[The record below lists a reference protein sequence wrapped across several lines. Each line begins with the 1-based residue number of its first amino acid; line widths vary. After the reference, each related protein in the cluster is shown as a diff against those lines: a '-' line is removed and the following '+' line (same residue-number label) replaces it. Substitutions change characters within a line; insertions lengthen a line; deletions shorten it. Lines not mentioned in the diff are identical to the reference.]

1 MIPKKP
7 APDLIRGGNR
17 SSDKIM
23 LKSKESRPCPGSIE
37 FTGMPSSPSLF
48 RPRTLDEALDILAG
62 TPDARPISGG
72 ASLVAMMNAGL
83 VEPAALVSLIRIP
96 ELSGIRR
103 ATDGGITVGAATRHS
118 AIAAD
123 RVFDGTAAV
132 LAHAASQIAGVA
144 VRNMGTIGGAVAHA
158 DPGLDFPPA
167 LFAVDA
173 RVQLA
178 AKSGHRALP
187 IRDFFVDWYTTALE
201 PGEIVISFE
210 IPKPKSGA
218 GLYLKHARVAGDF
231 AIVSIALSLAD
242 DGEARVAVGGCG
254 PAPLAST
261 QADQMLSSGLTAET
275 VRRAGELLMAL
286 ANPVDDVR
294 GTAEYRKLLI
304 PRMLTRAVREITSAR
319 KAVA

>member
-1 MIPKKP
+1 
-7 APDLIRGGNR
+7 
-17 SSDKIM
+17 
-23 LKSKESRPCPGSIE
+23 
-37 FTGMPSSPSLF
+37 MPLSPSLF
-48 RPRTLDEALDILAG
+48 RPRTLDEALDILAA

-83 VEPAALVSLIRIP
+83 VEPAALVSLTRIP

-103 ATDGGITVGAATRHS
+103 TADGGILVGAATRHS
-118 AIAAD
+118 TIAAET
-123 RVFDGTAAV
+123 VFAGTAAV

-167 LFAVDA
+167 LVAVDA

-178 AKSGHRALP
+178 AKSRRRMLP
-187 IRDFFVDWYTTALE
+187 IRDFFIDWYTTVLE
-201 PGEIVISFE
+201 PGEIVSAFE
-210 IPKPKSGA
+210 IPRPKPGSGF
-218 GLYLKHARVAGDF
+218 YLKHARVAGDF

-254 PAPLAST
+254 PTPLAST
-261 QADQMLSSGLTAET
+261 EANQMLSENLSVGT
-275 VRRAGELLMAL
+275 VSRAGELLTAL

-294 GTAEYRKLLI
+294 GTAEYRKLLV
-304 PRMLTRAVREITSAR
+304 PRMLARAVREITSAR

>member
-1 MIPKKP
+1 
-7 APDLIRGGNR
+7 
-17 SSDKIM
+17 
-23 LKSKESRPCPGSIE
+23 
-37 FTGMPSSPSLF
+37 MPSSPSLF

-83 VEPAALVSLIRIP
+83 VEPAALVSLTRIP
-96 ELSGIRR
+96 ELSGIHI
-103 ATDGGITVGAATRHS
+103 AADGSILVGAATRHS
-118 AIAAD
+118 AIAAHKA
-123 RVFDGTAAV
+123 FEGTAAV
-132 LAHAASQIAGVA
+132 LPHAASQIAGTA

-178 AKSGHRALP
+178 AKSGRRSLP
-187 IRDFFVDWYTTALE
+187 VRDFFVDWYTTALE
-201 PGEIVISFE
+201 PGEIVIGFE
-210 IPKPKSGA
+210 IPKPKPGT
-218 GLYLKHARVAGDF
+218 GFYLKLARVAGDF
-231 AIVSIALSLAD
+231 AIASIALSLAD

-254 PAPLAST
+254 PSPLASAE
-261 QADQMLSSGLTAET
+261 ADQLLSASLSAET
-275 VRRAGELLMAL
+275 LRRAGELLTAL

-304 PRMLTRAVREITSAR
+304 PRMLARAVREIASVR